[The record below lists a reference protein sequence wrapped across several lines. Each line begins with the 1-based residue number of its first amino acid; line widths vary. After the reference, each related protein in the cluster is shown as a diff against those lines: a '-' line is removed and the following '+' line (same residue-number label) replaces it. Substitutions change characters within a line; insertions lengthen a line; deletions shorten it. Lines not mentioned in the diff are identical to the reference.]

1 MDLPLAVK
9 AADFPDAGE
18 PAADLGR
25 IFEEHSP
32 YVLRVLRHLG
42 VASREVE
49 DLAQEVFLVL
59 HRRLDTFSG
68 RGTLRAFIYGICLR
82 VASDHRRRAVVR
94 REVPSDAPPA
104 PSVPPP
110 QDADADR
117 ARARAQLRELLSE
130 LDEPKLHVFV
140 LYELEELPM
149 REVARAVGCTVPT
162 AYARLAAA
170 RRNLR
175 AAIRRRQLREGRP

>member
-1 MDLPLAVK
+1 MHPTLVIDRAAVCS
-9 AADFPDAGE
+9 DSGE
-18 PAADLGR
+18 SFEQ
-25 IFEEHSP
+25 IFTSHCP

-42 VASREVE
+42 VAARDVE
-49 DLAQEVFLVL
+49 DVAQEVFLVL
-59 HRRLDTFSG
+59 HRRLDTYAG

-82 VASDHRRRAVVR
+82 TASDYRRRAVVR
-94 REVPSDAPPA
+94 REIPSDAPPCD
-104 PSVPPP
+104 SVPPE
-110 QDADADR
+110 QLEAASG
-117 ARARAQLRELLSE
+117 ARARKRLAALLAQ

-170 RRNLR
+170 RRKLR
-175 AAIRRRQLREGRP
+175 SIIRRSFTP